1 LFRAPVCRSELV
13 RDGVCRRLRLGGSE
27 DRDEDRGRDAVGAE
41 DLLAGEVPESLSWEV
56 PESMPREERQSL
68 PGEAHSFDS
77 GRP

>member
-1 LFRAPVCRSELV
+1 MFSAPVCRSELV

-27 DRDEDRGRDAVGAE
+27 DRDEDRERDAVGAE
-41 DLLAGEVPESLSWEV
+41 DLLAGEVPESLPWEV
-56 PESMPREERQSL
+56 PESMPREERQSS

>member
-1 LFRAPVCRSELV
+1 MFRAPVCRSELV

-27 DRDEDRGRDAVGAE
+27 DRDEDRERDVVGAE
-41 DLLAGEVPESLSWEV
+41 DLLAGEV